1 MLTYQLHSDH
11 WRYTILLQKVYRR
24 SKWVIVA
31 IVQPSTTSHTDIHRL
46 STFRD
51 PKTAIFVCI
60 PQSYRYICDD
70 WAILLYM
77 FLKSRNTSSSTVH
90 FPSHSRKW
98 PNCHLMLCALLSNGS
113 WNMGNQNLCS
123 MGILLH
129 HIPRA
134 QPAPLALKLHLLQ
147 EPAPF
152 HEKVTIKE
160 TPLPNDDGNWKTHFK
175 QSARNF

>member
-1 MLTYQLHSDH
+1 MTTEGVPYCCRRCIGGLNGSLWPLCSPLPPHILI
-11 WRYTILLQKVYRR
+11 YTDSLLLEIRWKRLYLC
-24 SKWVIVA
+24 A
-31 IVQPSTTSHTDIHRL
+31 FPSHTDI
-46 STFRD
+46 
-51 PKTAIFVCI
+51 CN
-60 PQSYRYICDD
+60 D
-70 WAILLYM
+70 WAILLISVIYVFFNHGTPEVVQCT
-77 FLKSRNTSSSTVH
+77 FLVIQESDRIGDIAIFDVVCLAS
-90 FPSHSRKW
+90 
-98 PNCHLMLCALLSNGS
+98 S
-113 WNMGNQNLCS
+113 WNIGNQNLCS

>member
-51 PKTAIFVCI
+51 PVKTAIFVCI
-60 PQSYRYICDD
+60 PQSYRYMWWLSYTVIYVFFNHGTPEVVQCTFLVIQESDRIGD
-70 WAILLYM
+70 IAI
-77 FLKSRNTSSSTVH
+77 FDVV
-90 FPSHSRKW
+90 
-98 PNCHLMLCALLSNGS
+98 CIALS
-113 WNMGNQNLCS
+113 WNIGNQNLCS

-152 HEKVTIKE
+152 YEKVAI
-160 TPLPNDDGNWKTHFK
+160 
-175 QSARNF
+175 